1 MPTAEYFALAERVFV
16 RRESVETHGEV
27 HSPDVDAG
35 HFEVEEARDSPAAH
49 ERVAERKVSMCD
61 LLWKRRVERCRER
74 GGPLEAGAERASRVG
89 RESRLPHRLV
99 QVVEKRMN
107 ARKIA
112 VEDRGPMIELVER
125 GKCHIELRES
135 SGRAVE
141 VLSAVLPQRFAR
153 YP

>member
-49 ERVAERKVSMCD
+49 ERVAERKVSMYD

-74 GGPLEAGAERASRVG
+74 GGPLEAGAQRASRVG

-99 QVVEKRMN
+99 PDVEKRVN
-107 ARKIA
+107 ARQVALQDRRA
-112 VEDRGPMIELVER
+112 VDELVEP
-125 GKCHIELRES
+125 GTLPTPPPA
-135 SGRAVE
+135 GRR
-141 VLSAVLPQRFAR
+141 SARAAG
-153 YP
+153 